1 MGHGQDDM
9 SDDIQRQLEQ
19 RLGHIHAR
27 QRVGIEIENEQRVF
41 GGGFNFFH
49 PENWYSAHSL
59 MAHVL
64 RLTGLYRIGQRNT
77 LNIQVRHNDVRIA
90 GLPPAFDGYTLLHM
104 TDLHVDL
111 YPPAVEALASTVADL
126 DYDVCVMT
134 GDYRAQTYGPFEPAL
149 EAMGGLLTQVA
160 QPVYAVFGN
169 HDSVRMLPGLEALGV
184 RMLLNESVTLTRGD
198 ESVHLVGIDDAHYYR
213 VDSIAMA
220 GQGLPVDGVSILLS
234 HTPEIYRQAA
244 HAGFNLMLCGHT
256 HGGQI
261 CLPGGVPITLDA
273 RCPRQMGAGAWD
285 YGAMQGYTSVGAGS
299 CIVPVRLNCLPEV
312 VLHHL
317 RAA

>member
-1 MGHGQDDM
+1 M
-9 SDDIQRQLEQ
+9 SDDIQQQLEQ

-27 QRVGIEIENEQRVF
+27 QRLGIEVEHEQRVF
-41 GGGFNFFH
+41 GGGINFFH

-59 MAHVL
+59 IAYVL
-64 RLTGLYRIGQRNT
+64 HLTGLYRVGHRNT
-77 LNIQVRHNDVRIA
+77 LDIQVRHNDVRIV
-90 GLPPAFDGYTLLHM
+90 GLPTAFDGYTLLHM

-111 YPPAVEALASTVADL
+111 NPPAVEALANTVAGL

-134 GDYRAQTYGPFEPAL
+134 GDYRAQTYGPIEPAL
-149 EAMGGLLTQVA
+149 DGMASLLTQVSR
-160 QPVYAVFGN
+160 PIYAVFGN

-184 RMLLNESVTLTRGD
+184 EMLLNEAVALNRGD
-198 ESVHLVGIDDAHYYR
+198 TQIHLVGIDDAHYYR

-220 GQGLPVDGVSILLS
+220 GHGVPADGVSILLS

-244 HAGFNLMLCGHT
+244 HAGFDLMLCGHT

-261 CLPGGVPITLDA
+261 CLPGGVPLTLDA
-273 RCPRQMGAGAWD
+273 RCPRQMGAGAWVYND
-285 YGAMQGYTSVGAGS
+285 MQGYTSVGAGS

-317 RAA
+317 RAG